1 MCAAAFGFILGAFC
15 VVRLTG
21 AGRGRQ
27 LASRNAWTA
36 RKKYISRVE
45 RNENGEWRGEKESH
59 FFHCRDR
66 RHLRNFS
73 LFILRLFSDAALR
86 TNQRRKSGTKFI
98 RRRHC
103 RAREKG
109 PFPQLWLAGRRGARG
124 MQGTRS
130 EGRGNRRPNQSFRG
144 KWKRCENRGYA
155 CMRVQSHPACRR
167 RVSSASIDVVETRH
181 SSREGEGGEF
191 VQLSFLERSNDGRN
205 MEGKNEQRTKAFS
218 LQIGRGKR
226 SCQTKR
232 GEEGRG
238 ERNLVGALP
247 AQLSSAPSKEM
258 QPRAAAD
265 RIVSARA
272 V

>member
-103 RAREKG
+103 LRAREKG

-205 MEGKNEQRTKAFS
+205 MEEEERAANEGILPPNWTWQKELSNETRRRRERRKES
-218 LQIGRGKR
+218 CR
-226 SCQTKR
+226 SPAR
-232 GEEGRG
+232 
-238 ERNLVGALP
+238 LSS
-247 AQLSSAPSKEM
+247 AQLSSVQRNATTCCC
-258 QPRAAAD
+258 
-265 RIVSARA
+265 
-272 V
+272 